1 MRILEEE
8 AFEERILWEKML
20 NWMKQEDTS
29 LYMFVPPIV
38 LKIIVMESEPRP
50 IDEEFDKV

>member
-8 AFEERILWEKML
+8 AFEGRILWEKML